1 MGKMTAA
8 RQKKITAT
16 KPIHLACAARWR
28 PRVQA
33 DTEIRRSVA
42 APVNQSELSI
52 ARMDQSR
59 LTCEGEDAEDD
70 ADQRG
75 GPHPGQG
82 GGAAEGRGGAPVQ
95 RHAADR
101 QPQPRVPAHLGRTTT
116 LL

>member
-1 MGKMTAA
+1 M
-8 RQKKITAT
+8 
-16 KPIHLACAARWR
+16 
-28 PRVQA
+28 
-33 DTEIRRSVA
+33 A

-52 ARMDQSR
+52 EMMDQSR

-70 ADQRG
+70 ADQRR

-82 GGAAEGRGGAPVQ
+82 GGAAEGRVRAPVQ